1 MIKTQD
7 ILHFFYGQHFA
18 NGLRISFGAII
29 PALIGSYFGDIGVG
43 ISISLGALISSIP
56 DTPGPIAHRRNALL
70 ATLVLIFLTTFLTQF
85 INHNPF
91 WFAFELAGLCFV
103 FAMFAAWGT
112 RAAAVGTSA
121 MLMIFLNMQ
130 EPQGDQTALEYSI
143 FVT

>member
-1 MIKTQD
+1 
-7 ILHFFYGQHFA
+7 
-18 NGLRISFGAII
+18 
-29 PALIGSYFGDIGVG
+29 
-43 ISISLGALISSIP
+43 
-56 DTPGPIAHRRNALL
+56 PIAHRRNALL

-85 INHNPF
+85 VNHNPV
-91 WFAFELAGLCFV
+91 WFALELVGLCFV

-143 FVT
+143 FVALGALWYTMLSLSLTQFMPYRLAQQELSEAIREVGEFIRIKSEFYDLNANTED